1 MLIHQT
7 VEKLKKMR
15 LGAMAELLLN
25 QQSQTAAAELD
36 FEERLSLLIDYE
48 WTHRQNKKLGR
59 LLNNAR
65 LKLEASMEDIN
76 YEHPRQLDK
85 KFMAHLGSLNWLL
98 SRQNVLVSGPTGVGK
113 TYLLCALGNQ
123 ACRQGFST
131 RYFKQSKLLAAI
143 SAGRADGSL
152 PRFLDKLV
160 KTELLII
167 DDWGLS
173 VLTADEGRDFL
184 DIIDDR
190 LNKGSTIMASQLPID
205 DWYKAIADPTIADA
219 ILDRLVHKS
228 HKLNLRGD
236 SMRKS

>member
-1 MLIHQT
+1 
-7 VEKLKKMR
+7 
-15 LGAMAELLLN
+15 
-25 QQSQTAAAELD
+25 
-36 FEERLSLLIDYE
+36 
-48 WTHRQNKKLGR
+48 
-59 LLNNAR
+59 
-65 LKLEASMEDIN
+65 
-76 YEHPRQLDK
+76 
-85 KFMAHLGSLNWLL
+85 MAHLGSLNWLL
-98 SRQNVLVSGPTGVGK
+98 ASQNVLVSGPTGVGK
-113 TYLLCALGNQ
+113 TYLICALGNQ

-173 VLTADEGRDFL
+173 ALTADEGRDFL

-190 LNKGSTIMASQLPID
+190 LDKGSTIMASQLPVD

-228 HKLNLRGD
+228 HKLKLRGD

>member
-7 VEKLKKMR
+7 VEKLKSMR

-25 QQSQTAAAELD
+25 QQSQPAAAEIS
-36 FEERLSLLIDYE
+36 FEERLSLLVDYE
-48 WTHRQNKKLGR
+48 WTHRQNKKLQR
-59 LLNNAR
+59 LLKNAQ
-65 LKLEASMEDIN
+65 LKIDASLEDIN

-85 KFMAHLGSLNWLL
+85 NVMAQLGSLNWLL
-98 SRQNVLVSGPTGVGK
+98 SRLNVLVSGPTGVGK
-113 TYLLCALGNQ
+113 TYLICALGNQ

-131 RYFKQSKLLAAI
+131 RYFKMSKLLSII
-143 SAGRADGSL
+143 STGRADGSL
-152 PRFLDKLV
+152 PQFLGKLL

-173 VLTADEGRDFL
+173 QLSADDGREFL

-190 LNKGSTIMASQLPID
+190 IDTGSTIIASQLPIH
-205 DWYKAIADPTIADA
+205 DWHTSIIDPTIADA
-219 ILDRLVHKS
+219 TLDRLVHKA

-236 SMRKS
+236 TMRKS